1 VKDDSAWAPL
11 RHPPFRA
18 LWIAAIVVNL
28 SMWMQNIGAAW
39 RMTELEPGSP
49 LMVSLVQTA
58 MALPAFLLGLPS
70 GVLADMVNRRRFLII
85 TQACSLAS
93 AAVLTALAFGGAM
106 GSWLL
111 LGLTFALGTSNAFG
125 MSAWIAFNIDNAPTG
140 QLPAAIALSTVTPN
154 IARVIGPAVAGA
166 MIAAAGTPT
175 LFALVTLGFVLSLIL
190 LRALPDSTVRP
201 KLPPERMWNGIRSG
215 LRYMRHSLQIRQT
228 LRLVFIFVTTGSGIW
243 ALLPLVAREQLGH
256 GPGGFGLLLGSLG
269 VGAVVAA
276 LQIARLYKRFSVR
289 SIVRAG
295 ALAFAAVTALTP
307 FVTGTA
313 LMCILLT
320 IGGMAWMAV
329 NTSAGTVIQTSAA
342 AWVRARVASVY
353 LLVIMG
359 AMAAGGVLWGA
370 VAERMGVAESLWIA
384 AAGIVAGLMLTGR
397 THMHLG
403 SESNFGTVESTLLE
417 GTSVSQE
424 RLDQNAGPVAVEIRY
439 SIRDEHHEEFLAL
452 ARELGLARKRN
463 GAIAWRLYRDLENPE
478 QQVER
483 FLVDSWLDYLRQ
495 RERITRGDQVLE
507 AQLLALSLDGR
518 SETRRYIA
526 EA

>member
-1 VKDDSAWAPL
+1 VKDDSPWAPL

-39 RMTELEPGSP
+39 RMTELEPDSP

-58 MALPAFLLGLPS
+58 MALPTFLLGLPS

-85 TQACSLAS
+85 TQSCSLAS
-93 AAVLTALAFGGAM
+93 AALLTALAYGGVM

-111 LGLTFALGTSNAFG
+111 LGLTFALGTSNAFA
-125 MSAWIAFNIDNAPTG
+125 MSAWVASNIDSAPKG
-140 QLPAAIALSTVTPN
+140 QIPASIALSTVTPN
-154 IARVIGPAVAGA
+154 IARVVGPAVAGA
-166 MIAAAGTPT
+166 LIAVAGTPT
-175 LFALVTLGFVLSLIL
+175 LFALVTLGFLLSLLL
-190 LRALPDSTVRP
+190 LRAMPDSTARP
-201 KLPPERMWNGIRSG
+201 SLPPERMWNGIRSG
-215 LRYMRHSLQIRQT
+215 LRYMRHSTQIRQT
-228 LRLVFIFVTTGSGIW
+228 LRLVFVFVTAGSGIW
-243 ALLPLVAREQLGH
+243 ALLPLVAREQLGL

-276 LQIARLYKRFSVR
+276 LQIARFYKRFSVR
-289 SIVRAG
+289 RIVTIG
-295 ALAFAAVTALTP
+295 ALTFAAVTALIP
-307 FVTGTA
+307 FVTDIA
-313 LMCILLT
+313 LTCALLA

-329 NTSAGTVIQTSAA
+329 NTSSGTVIQTSAA

-370 VAERMGVAESLWIA
+370 VAERAGVAGSLWIA
-384 AAGIVAGLMLTGR
+384 AACIVVGLMLTGR
-397 THMHLG
+397 AHMHLG
-403 SESNFGTVESTLLE
+403 SENDFGTVEGAALDCVSAAAETL
-417 GTSVSQE
+417 
-424 RLDQNAGPVAVEIRY
+424 DHNAGPVAVEIRY
-439 SIRDEHHEEFLAL
+439 SIRAEHHENFIAV

-463 GAIAWRLYRDLENPE
+463 GAIAWRLYRDLEHPE
-478 QQVER
+478 QQIER

-495 RERITRGDQVLE
+495 RDRITRRDQELE
-507 AQLLALSLDGR
+507 EQLLALSHDGR

>member
-1 VKDDSAWAPL
+1 MNDDSPWAPL

-39 RMTELEPGSP
+39 RMTELEPSSP

-85 TQACSLAS
+85 TQSCSLAS
-93 AAVLTALAFGGAM
+93 AAILTGLAFGGAM

-125 MSAWIAFNIDNAPTG
+125 MSAWVASSIDSAPKG
-140 QLPAAIALSTVTPN
+140 QVPAAIALSTVTPN
-154 IARVIGPAVAGA
+154 IARVVGPALAGTL
-166 MIAAAGTPT
+166 IAVAGTPT
-175 LFALVTLGFVLSLIL
+175 LFGLVTLGFLITLIL
-190 LRALPDSTVRP
+190 LRALPDSSARP
-201 KLPPERMWNGIRSG
+201 TLPPERMWNGIRSG
-215 LRYMRHSLQIRQT
+215 LRYMRHSKQIRQT
-228 LRLVFIFVTTGSGIW
+228 LRLVFVFGTAGSAIW
-243 ALLPLVAREQLGH
+243 ALLPLVAREQLGL

-269 VGAVVAA
+269 VGAVILA
-276 LQIARLYKRFSVR
+276 LQIARLYTRFSVR
-289 SIVRAG
+289 RIVTAG
-295 ALAFAAVTALTP
+295 ALSFAAVTALIP
-307 FVTGTA
+307 FVAETS
-313 LMCILLT
+313 LMCVLLM

-342 AWVRARVASVY
+342 SWVRARVASVY

-370 VAERMGVAESLWIA
+370 VAEHIGVSGSLWFA

-397 THMHLG
+397 SRMYLG
-403 SESNFGTVESTLLE
+403 SESDFGAVEDTALE
-417 GTSVSQE
+417 TTSVQQE
-424 RLDQNAGPVAVEIRY
+424 TLDHNAGPVAVEIRY
-439 SIRDEHHEEFLAL
+439 SIREEHHEDFLAL

-463 GAIAWRLYRDLENPE
+463 GAIAWRLYRDLEHPD

-495 RERITRGDQVLE
+495 RDRITRRDQELE
-507 AQLLALSLDGR
+507 TQLLALSCDGR